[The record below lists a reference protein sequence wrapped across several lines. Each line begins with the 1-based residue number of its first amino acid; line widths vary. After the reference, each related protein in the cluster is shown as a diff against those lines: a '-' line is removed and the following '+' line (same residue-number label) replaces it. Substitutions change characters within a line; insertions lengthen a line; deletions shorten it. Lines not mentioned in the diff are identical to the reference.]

1 MLSALLL
8 ARVIEYN
15 NKVLIKYYYCYA
27 GVLKLAK
34 DWANAKDWQEN
45 YLMTLNDEH
54 SESPKSFTPIKVRRR
69 PTSSK
74 NAVLAEN
81 AVPAKSDAPAENAV
95 PAKSDAPAE
104 NAAPAKEISD
114 AYLSSD
120 LPETELSIADFS
132 RKHANPKR
140 WWIYLG
146 ILLLAIVLPYW
157 AGRTL
162 AVQYTSWVVSHCAGL
177 SAQGVVFISWVIT
190 VAAFTSLAMA
200 LIESS
205 SWVWRFIF
213 VVFLAFEQLIA
224 GLCMLSMSFWY
235 STYVV
240 YGPASGLAN
249 AANLGIISAGFA
261 VAVFAVLFVGLLV
274 VIPKKSR
281 LNVLTRS
288 WASFIMFYAV
298 EVLAILVVLFGG
310 FMTAM

>member
-8 ARVIEYN
+8 AQVIEYN

-74 NAVLAEN
+74 SV
-81 AVPAKSDAPAENAV
+81 APAEG
-95 PAKSDAPAE
+95 
-104 NAAPAKEISD
+104 AAPVKEVSD
-114 AYLSSD
+114 EYLSSD

-157 AGRTL
+157 VGRTL

-274 VIPKKSR
+274 IIPKKSR

-298 EVLAILVVLFGG
+298 EVLAIIVVIFGG

>member
-1 MLSALLL
+1 MS
-8 ARVIEYN
+8 
-15 NKVLIKYYYCYA
+15 
-27 GVLKLAK
+27 
-34 DWANAKDWQEN
+34 
-45 YLMTLNDEH
+45 DE
-54 SESPKSFTPIKVRRR
+54 
-69 PTSSK
+69 
-74 NAVLAEN
+74 
-81 AVPAKSDAPAENAV
+81 
-95 PAKSDAPAE
+95 
-104 NAAPAKEISD
+104 
-114 AYLSSD
+114 YLSSD

-157 AGRTL
+157 VGRTL

-240 YGPASGLAN
+240 YGHASGLAN

-274 VIPKKSR
+274 IIPKKSR

-298 EVLAILVVLFGG
+298 EVLAIIVVIFGG

>member
-8 ARVIEYN
+8 AQVIEYN

-74 NAVLAEN
+74 
-81 AVPAKSDAPAENAV
+81 S
-95 PAKSDAPAE
+95 
-104 NAAPAKEISD
+104 AAPAKNDAPVKNDVPAKNDAPVKEVSD
-114 AYLSSD
+114 EYLSSD

-157 AGRTL
+157 VGRTL

-274 VIPKKSR
+274 IIPKKSR

-298 EVLAILVVLFGG
+298 EVLAIIVVIFGG

>member
-74 NAVLAEN
+74 NSVLAEN
-81 AVPAKSDAPAENAV
+81 AAPAESAA
-95 PAKSDAPAE
+95 PTKS
-104 NAAPAKEISD
+104 AAPAKEISD

-213 VVFLAFEQLIA
+213 VIFLAFEQLIA

-274 VIPKKSR
+274 IIPKKSR

-298 EVLAILVVLFGG
+298 EVLAIIVVIFGG

>member
-1 MLSALLL
+1 
-8 ARVIEYN
+8 
-15 NKVLIKYYYCYA
+15 
-27 GVLKLAK
+27 
-34 DWANAKDWQEN
+34 
-45 YLMTLNDEH
+45 MTLNDEH

-81 AVPAKSDAPAENAV
+81 AVPAKSDAPAENAA
-95 PAKSDAPAE
+95 PAKSDAHAE

>member
-54 SESPKSFTPIKVRRR
+54 SESPKSFTPIKVRLR

-74 NAVLAEN
+74 NSVLAEN
-81 AVPAKSDAPAENAV
+81 AAPAESAA
-95 PAKSDAPAE
+95 PTKS
-104 NAAPAKEISD
+104 AAPAKEISD

-261 VAVFAVLFVGLLV
+261 LAVFAVLFVGLLV
-274 VIPKKSR
+274 IIPKKSR

>member
-8 ARVIEYN
+8 AQVIEYN

-74 NAVLAEN
+74 
-81 AVPAKSDAPAENAV
+81 S
-95 PAKSDAPAE
+95 
-104 NAAPAKEISD
+104 AAPAKNDVPAKNDAPVKEVSD
-114 AYLSSD
+114 EYLSSD

-157 AGRTL
+157 VGRTL

-240 YGPASGLAN
+240 YGPASELAN

-274 VIPKKSR
+274 IIPKKSR

-298 EVLAILVVLFGG
+298 EVLAIIVVIFGG

>member
-74 NAVLAEN
+74 
-81 AVPAKSDAPAENAV
+81 S
-95 PAKSDAPAE
+95 
-104 NAAPAKEISD
+104 AAPAKNDVPAKNDAPVKEVSD
-114 AYLSSD
+114 EYLSSD

-157 AGRTL
+157 VGRTL

-274 VIPKKSR
+274 IIPKKSR

-298 EVLAILVVLFGG
+298 EVLAIIVVIFGG

>member
-27 GVLKLAK
+27 GVFKLAK

-81 AVPAKSDAPAENAV
+81 AVPAKSDAPAE
-95 PAKSDAPAE
+95 S
-104 NAAPAKEISD
+104 AAPAKEISD

>member
-74 NAVLAEN
+74 NSVLAEN
-81 AVPAKSDAPAENAV
+81 AVPAKSDAH
-95 PAKSDAPAE
+95 AE